1 METLVYFQ
9 KGFNYSQDGPGNRL
23 VYHLYGC
30 DMRCPWCAN
39 PECFAADTVRHEVTC
54 EEIVEEAVRSRMMF
68 FDGGGVTFTG
78 GEATLRFDA
87 LKTALTALKAA
98 GIHTALESNAGHPRL
113 PELFPLIDHLMLDL
127 KHPDGAEQSRIC
139 GVGNETA
146 LQNIRAAAHRQI
158 ALRIPLIHGYNT
170 SDACMEGFLKFL
182 KELPENPSLT
192 VELLTYHEYG
202 RVKWEKHGMEYTV
215 RDGFVPATRL
225 NEIRERLHTAGIP
238 LIRT

>member
-39 PECFAADTVRHEVTC
+39 PECFAADTRRYEVTAG
-54 EEIVEEAVRSRMMF
+54 ELAEEALRSRPMF

-87 LKTALTALKAA
+87 LKETLTALKGA
-98 GIHTALESNAGHPRL
+98 GIHTALESNAGQKRL

-127 KHPDGAEQSRIC
+127 KHPDGAEQSRVC
-139 GVGNETA
+139 GGDHSAV
-146 LQNIRAAAHRQI
+146 LQNLKAASGRQL
-158 ALRIPLIHGYNT
+158 ALRIPLINGYNT
-170 SDACMEGFLKFL
+170 SDACIEGFLKIL
-182 KELPENPSLT
+182 KALLSNPRLT
-192 VELLTYHEYG
+192 VELLPYHEYG

-215 RDGFVPATRL
+215 RDGFVPAERL
-225 NEIRERLHTAGIP
+225 NEIRTQFYSAGIP
-238 LIRT
+238 LIST